1 MFPKVNPQQMQKMMK
16 QLGMKQEEIPA
27 EEVIIK
33 CHDKE
38 LIIRNPSVQK
48 VNMMGQESIQI
59 TGDIEERALE
69 KLKEEDVELVIEQTG
84 ESEKTVR
91 GKLEENNGDI
101 AKTIL
106 DLEEDNV

>member
-69 KLKEEDVELVIEQTG
+69 KPSQATPSPPLLKGGNSHPNIKTLGKFEL
-84 ESEKTVR
+84 
-91 GKLEENNGDI
+91 L
-101 AKTIL
+101 IL
-106 DLEEDNV
+106 F